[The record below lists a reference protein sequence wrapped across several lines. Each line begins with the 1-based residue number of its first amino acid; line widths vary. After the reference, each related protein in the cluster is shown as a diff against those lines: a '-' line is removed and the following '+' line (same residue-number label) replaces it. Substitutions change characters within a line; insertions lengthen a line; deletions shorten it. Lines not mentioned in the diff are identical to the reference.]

1 MGRMGMLPN
10 MNELYQE
17 KEDCVYGMDRREI
30 DMEKAYAMVIG
41 APDITMVWVSK
52 KIMYQQ

>member
-1 MGRMGMLPN
+1 MGMLPN